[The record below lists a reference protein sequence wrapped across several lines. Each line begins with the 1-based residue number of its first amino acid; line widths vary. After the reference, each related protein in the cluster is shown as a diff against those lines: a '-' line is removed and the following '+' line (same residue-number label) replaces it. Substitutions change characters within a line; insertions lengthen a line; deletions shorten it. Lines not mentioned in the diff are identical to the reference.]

1 MNIENC
7 KIYNIENINIKNK
20 LECKICED
28 GYELNELRCI

>member
-7 KIYNIENINIKNK
+7 KIYNIENIKNK

>member
-7 KIYNIENINIKNK
+7 KIFDIENIGMENK

-28 GYELNELRCI
+28 NY